1 MNMPFPIRL
10 NWIVIRK
17 TKLVYLGFL
26 WKSLLV
32 QTLVY
37 FVQVLVEILCR
48 KMIMLILHHDFLRFC
63 GVPSQVKSADYR
75 LTEGKFVSVMIHM
88 NY

>member
-1 MNMPFPIRL
+1 M
-10 NWIVIRK
+10 
-17 TKLVYLGFL
+17 
-26 WKSLLV
+26 
-32 QTLVY
+32 
-37 FVQVLVEILCR
+37 EILCR